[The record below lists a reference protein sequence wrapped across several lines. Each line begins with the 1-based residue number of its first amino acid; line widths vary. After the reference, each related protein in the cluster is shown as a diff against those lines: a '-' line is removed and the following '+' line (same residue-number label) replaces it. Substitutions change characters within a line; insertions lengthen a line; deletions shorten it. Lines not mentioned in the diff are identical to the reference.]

1 MDIISRKDALAQGL
15 KHYFTGKPCKHGH
28 TAPRFVSTRNCSAC
42 QLMHERTYYAEKPE
56 YNEKR
61 KAKALKEYEA
71 IKADPAKKAAYDE
84 RSRRNSRARYAKDP
98 ERFKEAAKAT
108 RIKYLDRYKAKE
120 CEIARRRYETDP
132 AYRLQSNLRLRV
144 LQAIKKCGVAKSAF
158 TQELLGCSYE
168 EARQHLAAQFL
179 PGMTWENHGEWE
191 IDHIR
196 PCASFDLT
204 DPAQQRECFH
214 YTNLQ
219 PLWRFDNRSK
229 NARLDWEPAAA

>member
-28 TAPRFVSTRNCSAC
+28 EAPRFVSTRNCSAC
-42 QLMHERTYYAEKPE
+42 QLMHQQTYYVEKPE
-56 YNEKR
+56 FREKR
-61 KAKALKEYEA
+61 IAKAIAEYET
-71 IKADPAKKAAYDE
+71 IKADPVKKAAYDE
-84 RSRRNSRARYAKDP
+84 RSRRRSRAFRAENRELCNARSKASEAKKSDH
-98 ERFKEAAKAT
+98 
-108 RIKYLDRYKAKE
+108 YKAKR
-120 CEIARRRYETDP
+120 AAYMRDKAANDP

-144 LQAIKKCGVAKSAF
+144 LQAIKKCGAAKSAF

-214 YTNLQ
+214 YSNLQ

>member
-1 MDIISRKDALAQGL
+1 MQVITRKEAREQGL
-15 KHYFTGKPCKHGH
+15 KHYFTGKPCKRGH
-28 TAPRFVSTRNCSAC
+28 TVNRFVSTAQCSAC
-42 QLMHERTYYAEKPE
+42 LLMHERTYYAENPE
-56 YNEKR
+56 FKAKR
-61 KAKALKEYEA
+61 KAKAAKEYEG

-84 RSRRNSRARYAKDP
+84 RARKRGAVYRAENRELCNARSKASEAKKADEYRAKRVSWQRQRIKRDP
-98 ERFKEAAKAT
+98 QYKAT
-108 RIKYLDRYKAKE
+108 CA
-120 CEIARRRYETDP
+120 
-132 AYRLQSNLRLRV
+132 LRGRV
-144 LQAIKKCGVAKSAF
+144 LQAIKRCGAAKSAF
-158 TQELLGCSYE
+158 TKELLGCSYE
-168 EARQHLAAQFL
+168 EARQHLAVQFL

-229 NARLDWEPAAA
+229 NDRLDWKPAAA

>member
-15 KHYFTGKPCKHGH
+15 KHYFTGKPCKRGH
-28 TAPRFVSTRNCSAC
+28 FSHRFVSTRQCADC
-42 QLMHERTYYAEKPE
+42 QNHNERTYYTEKPE
-56 YNEKR
+56 YKAKR
-61 KAKALKEYEA
+61 KAKAVKEYEE

-84 RSRRNSRARYAKDP
+84 RARKRGAVYRAENRELCNARSKASEAKKADEYRAKRVRWHRERIKRDP
-98 ERFKEAAKAT
+98 QYKAT
-108 RIKYLDRYKAKE
+108 CA
-120 CEIARRRYETDP
+120 
-132 AYRLQSNLRLRV
+132 LRGRV
-144 LQAIKKCGVAKSAF
+144 LQAVKRCGAAKSAF
-158 TQELLGCSYE
+158 TKELLGCSYE
-168 EARQHLAAQFL
+168 QARQHLAAQFE
-179 PGMTWENHGEWE
+179 PGMSWDNHGEWE

-229 NARLDWEPAAA
+229 NARLDWAKAA